1 MYKHWIGLS
10 RKIHNKMVNPSM
22 IFILQK
28 LLISLNRTERI
39 VAVIH
44 TIGSGVQLFSV
55 KLYRQLFKYSD
66 LGALETRARTE
77 TQYHYGRDN
86 CSASSLFI

>member
-1 MYKHWIGLS
+1 
-10 RKIHNKMVNPSM
+10 MVNPSM

-28 LLISLNRTERI
+28 LLISIYRTERI

-55 KLYRQLFKYSD
+55 KLYQQLFKNSD
-66 LGALETRARTE
+66 LSAFQTQTRTE
-77 TQYHYGRDN
+77 TQYHYCSDN

>member
-44 TIGSGVQLFSV
+44 TIGSGVHLFSV
-55 KLYRQLFKYSD
+55 KLYQQLFKYSD
-66 LGALETRARTE
+66 LSALETQARKE
-77 TQYHYGRDN
+77 TQYHHCPDN
-86 CSASSLFI
+86 SCASSLFI

>member
-28 LLISLNRTERI
+28 LLISLYRTERI

-44 TIGSGVQLFSV
+44 TIGSGVKLFSV
-55 KLYRQLFKYSD
+55 KLYQQLFKYSD
-66 LGALETRARTE
+66 LSALETQARTE
-77 TQYHYGRDN
+77 TQYHYCPDN
-86 CSASSLFI
+86 SSASSLFI

>member
-1 MYKHWIGLS
+1 
-10 RKIHNKMVNPSM
+10 MVNPSM

-55 KLYRQLFKYSD
+55 KLYQQLFKYSD
-66 LGALETRARTE
+66 LSALETQARTE
-77 TQYHYGRDN
+77 TQYHHCPDN
-86 CSASSLFI
+86 SCASSLFI